1 MQNRRTYRI
10 VMTIACFVFA
20 GMNAYRILKG
30 DYAAIDVFLLV
41 VFLVFGIM
49 YLFILFRKDRPE

>member
-10 VMTIACFVFA
+10 IMTIACFVFA
-20 GMNAYRILKG
+20 GLNAYRVLTG
-30 DYAAIDVFLLV
+30 NYAAIDVILMV
-41 VFLVFGIM
+41 VFLIFGVM